1 MKRKLRKLAV
11 SRETLR
17 ALETTYVKGAA
28 GIPRTL
34 LLQCT
39 TQCNT
44 LQCSEAYT
52 ICCPPTETPDCTGP
66 TTG

>member
-17 ALETTYVKGAA
+17 ALETTYVKGGT

-34 LLQCT
+34 FLQCT
-39 TQCNT
+39 TECNT

-52 ICCPPTETPDCTGP
+52 ICCPPTETQPECGP
-66 TTG
+66 IL